1 MVNNPCWF
9 VMLKSNKFFFSP
21 PNRSPTLSINQRQT
35 LTWKVTRTCCI
46 IGTTESNNFS
56 WVVTYV
62 CNRSVFMEVYHVML
76 QRRQDIENR
85 SESMNEFKWT
95 IIINNW
101 PVRGLQTLVNSLSMP
116 EPQWWPVLEGEASK
130 WVFLLVSILSVTFA
144 LQHLPWKA
152 EDSLTHDYGW
162 GFLSRARFFHLDNT
176 IS

>member
-62 CNRSVFMEVYHVML
+62 CN
-76 QRRQDIENR
+76 
-85 SESMNEFKWT
+85 
-95 IIINNW
+95 
-101 PVRGLQTLVNSLSMP
+101 
-116 EPQWWPVLEGEASK
+116 
-130 WVFLLVSILSVTFA
+130 LSVLWRYIMSCFNVDKTA
-144 LQHLPWKA
+144 KTGL
-152 EDSLTHDYGW
+152 
-162 GFLSRARFFHLDNT
+162 RV
-176 IS
+176 